1 MFIKEELV
9 SRREEYSRAKNA
21 AWQENQFVHVPFR
34 SLLYI
39 LKTGT
44 AELTAYLYNDHTIE
58 RITSF
63 RIDKLIRRE
72 ESQADLSLSPPV
84 IALSSKEDSLFLF
97 SPLGI
102 WRVAVNT
109 VLADVKGVGRMGG
122 FDPKDCGGVD
132 KVLHGQDGVVVGL
145 KKLSKVLLIPEE
157 GPGPFRE
164 ITSFSGVKD
173 FFPQDITLVG
183 NTLYVLD
190 YKRGVYIYTLLEGGS
205 FTERS
210 FIPF

>member
-1 MFIKEELV
+1 MFIKEEVV
-9 SRREEYSRAKNA
+9 SRREEYSRAKNV
-21 AWQENQFVHVPFR
+21 AWQENQYVHVAFR

-63 RIDKLIRRE
+63 RIDKYIRRE
-72 ESQADLSLSPPV
+72 ESQADLSRSPPV
-84 IALSSKEDSLFLF
+84 IALSSKEDSLYLF

-109 VLADVKGVGRMGG
+109 VLADFKLVGRMGG
-122 FDPKDCGGVD
+122 FDPKEVGGVD
-132 KVLHGQDGVVVGL
+132 KMLHGQDGVVVGL
-145 KKLSKVLLIPEE
+145 KKLSKVYLIPEE
-157 GPGPFRE
+157 GPGPFKQ
-164 ITSFSGVKD
+164 IASFSGVKD
-173 FFPQDITLVG
+173 FLPQDVYMVG

-190 YKRGVYIYTLLEGGS
+190 YKHGVFIYTLLQGGNYS
-205 FTERS
+205 
-210 FIPF
+210 